1 MEWDYRRFLGSRFRL
16 LRHRPLTCAL
26 LTLLVL
32 HGLAG
37 CSGSAAPQ
45 MRSDGSDHRILG
57 ISANPRPVPSPAP
70 QDVAN
75 AIALVAGAG
84 ARGAV
89 ETFTWSTLETSPG
102 VYSLQN
108 LQNHIASSSSQGFTI
123 YVGIQVINTIPKETP
138 TDLLGVAWS
147 DLTMKSRFHALLD
160 AIRPLLTSQVQY
172 LSIGNEVNVY
182 LTSHPTEWAQYQNF
196 YEDALAY
203 VHQTM
208 PGIQVGVTTTFT
220 GASGAAQAN
229 VLQLNT
235 MSDVWIFTYYP
246 LGAGFV
252 PKGPQSLGNDF
263 ATMLTLAGGRAVVL
277 QEVGYPTS
285 SVLSS
290 SEADQAAFV
299 KNVFQVWQARS
310 QQIPFLSYFALHDFT
325 SDFCASLA
333 QYYGDPNN
341 SAFEAYLCSLGLRH
355 SDGTPKPSWGT
366 LVSAAAAQGFP
377 H

>member
-1 MEWDYRRFLGSRFRL
+1 MLAGTSGRVNAPCGF
-16 LRHRPLTCAL
+16 
-26 LTLLVL
+26 LVL
-32 HGLAG
+32 LGLAG
-37 CSGSAAPQ
+37 CSGSAAPHTT
-45 MRSDGSDHRILG
+45 SDGSDHRILG
-57 ISANPRPVPSPAP
+57 ISANPRPVPPPTP
-70 QDVAN
+70 QDLAS
-75 AIALVAGAG
+75 ATALVAGTG

-89 ETFTWSTLETSPG
+89 ATFTWSTLETSPG

-108 LQNHIASSSSQGFTI
+108 LQGNIASSSSQAFTI
-123 YVGIQVINTIPKETP
+123 YLGIQVINTIPKETP

-147 DLTMKSRFHALLD
+147 DPTMKSRFHALLD
-160 AIRPLLTSQVQY
+160 AIRPLLTSHVQY
-172 LSIGNEVNVY
+172 ISIGNEVDVY
-182 LTSHPTEWAQYQNF
+182 LASHPTEWAQYQNF
-196 YEDALAY
+196 YEDAFAY
-203 VHQTM
+203 IHQTM

-235 MSDVWIFTYYP
+235 KSDVWTFTYYP
-246 LGAGFV
+246 LGPGFV
-252 PKGPQSLGNDF
+252 PKGPQSPGNDF

-299 KNVFQVWQARS
+299 SNVFQAWQARS
-310 QQIPFLSYFALHDFT
+310 QQIPFLSYFALHDF
-325 SDFCASLA
+325 SADFCALLE
-333 QYYGDPNN
+333 QYYNDPSD

-366 LVSAAAAQGFP
+366 LVGAAAAQGFP